1 MDDDAPA
8 NRFAPPGAAVDDIA
22 ADGPELASRGARFGA
37 AFIDGMVALAIS
49 AAVMLPLYGTG
60 YFRMMGTS
68 KMSVAPGL
76 VLYLLLFYGLEGWF
90 LYQRS
95 QTIGK
100 IALGLRIVRTDGST
114 ATIGRTL
121 GIRLVA
127 FGALGFIPFVGSLA
141 GLVDALFI
149 FGSSRRC
156 LHDLA
161 ADTIV
166 VTAASSQ
173 HAVRTA

>member
-1 MDDDAPA
+1 MNDNARA
-8 NRFAPPGAAVDDIA
+8 NRFAPPGAAVIDIA
-22 ADGPELASRGARFGA
+22 ADGIELGSRGARFAA
-37 AFIDGMVALAIS
+37 AFIDGMVALVIS
-49 AAVMLPLYGTG
+49 IAVMLPMYGTG
-60 YFRMMGTS
+60 YFRMMGVN

-76 VLYLLLFYGLEGWF
+76 ALYVVLFYALEGWF

-95 QTIGK
+95 QSIGK
-100 IALGLRIVRTDGST
+100 IALGLRIVRTDGSA
-114 ATIGRTL
+114 ATLGRTL
-121 GIRLVA
+121 GIRLVG
-127 FGALGFIPFVGSLA
+127 FGALGFIPVIGPLI
-141 GLVDALFI
+141 GIIDALFI

>member
-1 MDDDAPA
+1 MNDNAQA
-8 NRFAPPGAAVDDIA
+8 NRFAPPGAAVTDIA
-22 ADGPELASRGARFGA
+22 VDGPELASRGARFGA
-37 AFIDGMVALAIS
+37 ALIDGMVALAFSI
-49 AAVMLPLYGTG
+49 AVMLPLYGTG

-68 KMSVAPGL
+68 KLSVAPGL
-76 VLYLLLFYGLEGWF
+76 ALYVLLFYALEGWF

-95 QTIGK
+95 QSIGK
-100 IALGLRIVRTDGST
+100 IALGLRIVRTDGSL

-121 GIRLVA
+121 GIRLVG
-127 FGALGFIPFVGSLA
+127 FGALGFIPLVGPFI
-141 GLVDALFI
+141 GFIDALFI

-166 VTAASSQ
+166 VTAVSSQ
-173 HAVRTA
+173 QAVRAA